1 MGSGRIVEGLTRAR
15 DAVADFLR
23 RPAGGARH
31 LATGG
36 RGERLAYY
44 HLRRMGYVMVAR
56 NWRTRGRRGEVDLI
70 GWDGSILCFIEV
82 KTRTSH
88 AVATAEAAVDHDKQR
103 ELRAMAMAFLR
114 RRSPRPQFRFDVVS
128 VYLIPGAEPV
138 IEVFKD
144 AFDRRSMLAW
154 RRP

>member
-1 MGSGRIVEGLTRAR
+1 MGNGRIVDGLTRVL

-23 RPAGGARH
+23 RPAMVAPH
-31 LATGG
+31 LATGR
-36 RGERLAYY
+36 RGERMAYY

-56 NWRTRGRRGEVDLI
+56 NWRTRGRRGEVDLV

-88 AVATAEAAVDHDKQR
+88 AVATAEAAVDDDKQR
-103 ELRAMAMAFLR
+103 ELRAMAAAFLR

-144 AFDRRSMLAW
+144 AFERRSMLAG